1 MGGAEGARARDGAA
15 SPGSLGTSDSAR
27 RIRDLRPPRPEVD
40 PWKPLGI
47 VEEEERWPDGTTAPS
62 LTVFLAG
69 AECPFTCVF
78 CDLWRFTLEGRTPL
92 GVLPA
97 QLRQAL
103 EEWKD
108 GQWKTEGGGPGSRG
122 RIKLYNASNFFDP
135 RAVPREDLPELA
147 RLVEP
152 FPHVTVEN
160 HPRLTDERCRDFQQR
175 LTGRLE
181 VALGLE
187 TIHPQ
192 ALPRLNKRISV
203 DDFDRA
209 AERLAGWDLDLRVFV
224 LVGSPFIP
232 AAESL
237 EWTVAT
243 VAHALDRGARLVA
256 LNPVRGGNGELERL
270 AASGDLTLPTLG
282 DLEDALDACLD
293 LPGAR
298 EAVVVADLW
307 DVELLACCP
316 ECFRART
323 RRLRRLNLTGRPEP
337 RIECGACA

>member
-1 MGGAEGARARDGAA
+1 M
-15 SPGSLGTSDSAR
+15 
-27 RIRDLRPPRPEVD
+27 I
-40 PWKPLGI
+40 
-47 VEEEERWPDGTTAPS
+47 EEPERWPDGTAAPS

-78 CDLWRFTLEGRTPL
+78 CDLWRATLHGRTPQ
-92 GVLPA
+92 GALPA

-103 EEWKD
+103 EGWRSESSVPERR
-108 GQWKTEGGGPGSRG
+108 T

-135 RAVPREDLPELA
+135 RAVPSEDLPELA

-160 HPRLTDERCRDFQQR
+160 HPRLTDGRCRDFQQR
-175 LTGRLE
+175 MAGRLE

-203 DDFDRA
+203 SDFDRA
-209 AERLAGWDLDLRVFV
+209 AERLQDWDLDLRVFV

-232 AAESL
+232 RAESL

-243 VAHALDRGARLVA
+243 VEHALDRGARLVA
-256 LNPVRGGNGELERL
+256 LNPVRGGNGEMERL
-270 AASGDLTLPTLG
+270 AATGDFTPPTLG
-282 DLEDALDACLD
+282 DVEDALDACLD
-293 LPGAR
+293 LPRAR

-307 DVELLACCP
+307 DVEPLASCPECCP
-316 ECFRART
+316 ECSGARIE
-323 RRLRRLNLTGRPEP
+323 RLRRLNLTGRPEP
-337 RIECGACA
+337 RVECGACS

>member
-1 MGGAEGARARDGAA
+1 MGRAEE
-15 SPGSLGTSDSAR
+15 R
-27 RIRDLRPPRPEVD
+27 RIRGLRPPKPEVD

-47 VEEEERWPDGTTAPS
+47 VEEPERWPDGTTAPS

-78 CDLWRFTLEGRTPL
+78 CDLWRSTLDGRTPA
-92 GVLPA
+92 GALPA

-103 EEWKD
+103 SERR
-108 GQWKTEGGGPGSRG
+108 GGGGEPGPRG

-135 RAVPREDLPELA
+135 RAVPPEDLPELA

-160 HPRLTDERCRDFQQR
+160 HPRLTDRRCRDFQR
-175 LTGRLE
+175 LLAGRLE

-187 TIHPQ
+187 AIHPG

-203 DDFDRA
+203 SDFDRA
-209 AERLAGWDLDLRVFV
+209 AERLRGWDLDLRVFV

-232 AAESL
+232 PVESL

-243 VAHALDRGARLVA
+243 VEHALDRGARLVA
-256 LNPVRGGNGELERL
+256 LNPVRDSEGEMERL
-270 AASGDLTLPTLG
+270 AGTGDFTPPTLG
-282 DLEDALDACLD
+282 DLENALDACLE
-293 LPGAR
+293 LPRAR

-307 DVELLACCP
+307 DVELLASCP
-316 ECFRART
+316 ECSEARIE
-323 RRLRRLNLTGRPEP
+323 RLRRLNLTGRPEP
-337 RIECGACA
+337 RVECGVCS

>member
-1 MGGAEGARARDGAA
+1 MGRAEE
-15 SPGSLGTSDSAR
+15 R
-27 RIRDLRPPRPEVD
+27 RIRGLRPPKPEVD
-40 PWKPLGI
+40 PWKPLG
-47 VEEEERWPDGTTAPS
+47 VVDEPERWPDGTTAS
-62 LTVFLAG
+62 ALTVFLAG

-78 CDLWRFTLEGRTPL
+78 CDLWRSTLDGRTPA
-92 GVLPA
+92 GALPE

-103 EEWKD
+103 EEWR
-108 GQWKTEGGGPGSRG
+108 GGGGEPGPHS

-135 RAVPREDLPELA
+135 RAVPPEDLPELA

-160 HPRLTDERCRDFQQR
+160 HPRLTDARCRDFQR
-175 LTGRLE
+175 LLAGRLE

-192 ALPRLNKRISV
+192 ALPRLEKRISV

-209 AERLAGWDLDLRVFV
+209 AKRLRGWDLDLRVFV
-224 LVGSPFIP
+224 LVGGPFIP
-232 AAESL
+232 PAESL

-243 VAHALDRGARLVA
+243 VEHALDRGTRLVA
-256 LNPVRGGNGELERL
+256 LNPVRGGNGEMERL
-270 AASGDLTLPTLG
+270 ARAGDFTPPTLG

-293 LPGAR
+293 LPRAR

-307 DVELLACCP
+307 DVERLASCP
-316 ECFRART
+316 ECSEARIE
-323 RRLRRLNLTGRPEP
+323 RLRRLNLTGRPEP
-337 RIECGACA
+337 RIECGVCR